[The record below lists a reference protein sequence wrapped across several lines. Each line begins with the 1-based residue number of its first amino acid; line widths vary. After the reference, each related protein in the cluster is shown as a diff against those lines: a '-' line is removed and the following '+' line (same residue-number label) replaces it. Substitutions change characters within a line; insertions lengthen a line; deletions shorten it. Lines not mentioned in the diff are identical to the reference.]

1 MDVGEDILLLYLLNG
16 AGWSVS
22 YVKEEIQLGL
32 APETYEAYIKQRMRW
47 VGASVPVDSLHRRLI
62 RLQTDG
68 SMLVT
73 RLCRCFL
80 PWSRPTRK
88 MSVGQ
93 RSTAILH
100 TVSKLATI
108 TLALSL
114 LLLPLGMW
122 LTESYDYP
130 TLIPQTNIITLRKF
144 FLTAYAFNK
153 FNRYLLYGRVGTKNA
168 AFATRNRTWSAPC
181 K

>member
-1 MDVGEDILLLYLLNG
+1 MDVGEDILLSYLLNG
-16 AGWSVS
+16 AGWAVS

-47 VGASVPVDSLHRRLI
+47 VGAFVKIDSLHYHLLK
-62 RLQTDG
+62 LQTDG

-100 TVSKLATI
+100 TVSKLASI

-122 LTESYDYP
+122 PTKSCDYP
-130 TLIPQTNIITLRKF
+130 RLILQADIRTLRGF
-144 FLTAYAFNK
+144 FLAAYTFNK
-153 FNRYLLYGRVGTKNA
+153 FNRYWLYGRVGTKNG
-168 AFATRNRTWSAPC
+168 AFGTRNRTWSAPC